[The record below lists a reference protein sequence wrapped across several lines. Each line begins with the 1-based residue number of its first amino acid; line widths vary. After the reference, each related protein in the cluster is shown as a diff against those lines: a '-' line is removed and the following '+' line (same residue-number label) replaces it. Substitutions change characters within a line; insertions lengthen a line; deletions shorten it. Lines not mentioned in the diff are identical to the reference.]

1 MDIGAL
7 KEGYK
12 VEVPQPSNEILPRL
26 AMRAIALGPSSSGKT
41 NMLVTLLT
49 DVRFYRHKFEKMYW
63 VSPTS
68 TVDPS
73 LDVLRK
79 YVKNELRQDQEEDP
93 TFHDE
98 INVSFLQ
105 SRVDRQKKVT
115 EYVKK
120 TKTQK
125 GFNMLI
131 VLDDLADVK
140 RGLPAIS
147 KFVDSLF
154 VKARHWNVSVIL
166 STQKL
171 KLPLISPTVRVN
183 ATALF
188 VWRLRNQS
196 DLWDGLIYEYS
207 ALVSKEKL
215 YAAYQQ
221 AVAIPYNFLYVNLLA
236 KDIDQM
242 FYSGFTKRFKMSDDH
257 TK

>member
-1 MDIGAL
+1 MEIGPL
-7 KEGYK
+7 KQGYQ
-12 VEVPQPSNEILPRL
+12 VRFPQPANDILPSL
-26 AMRAIALGPSSSGKT
+26 PCRAIALGPSSSGKT

-49 DVRFYRHKFEKMYW
+49 DARFYRGKFEKIYW
-63 VSPTS
+63 CSPTA

-73 LDVLRK
+73 LDVLRT
-79 YVKNELRQDQEEDP
+79 YVREHLRQDQEDDA
-93 TFHDE
+93 TFHDGIPVE
-98 INVSFLQ
+98 FLQ
-105 SRVDRQKKVT
+105 ERLERARKVT
-115 EYVKK
+115 EFVKARK
-120 TKTQK
+120 SQQ
-125 GFNMLI
+125 GFNTLI

-154 VKARHWNVSVIL
+154 VKARHWGVSVVL

-196 DLWDGLIYEYS
+196 DLWEGLVYEYS

-215 YAAYQQ
+215 YQAYKQ
-221 AVAIPYNFLYVNLLA
+221 AVSKPYNFLFVNLLA
-236 KDIDQM
+236 KDVDHM
-242 FYSGFTKRFKMSDDH
+242 FYSGFIDRFIMS
-257 TK
+257 

>member
-1 MDIGAL
+1 MEIGAL

-12 VEVPQPSNEILPRL
+12 VDVPQPSNEILPRL
-26 AMRAIALGPSSSGKT
+26 AVRAIALAPSGQGKT

-49 DVRFYRHKFEKMYW
+49 DNRFYRGKFEKIYW
-63 VSPTS
+63 CSPTA

-98 INVSFLQ
+98 INVQFLQ
-105 SRVDRQKKVT
+105 SVVDRQRKVT
-115 EYVKK
+115 EYLKK
-120 TKTQK
+120 TKIQK
-125 GFNMLI
+125 GFSMLI

-154 VKARHWNVSVIL
+154 VKARHRNVSVIL
-166 STQKL
+166 STRKL

-215 YAAYQQ
+215 YTAYQH
-221 AVAIPYNFLYVNLLA
+221 AVSIPYNFLYIDLLA
-236 KDIDQM
+236 KDIDHM
-242 FYSGFTKRFKMSDDH
+242 FYSGFTKKLKISDD
-257 TK
+257 

>member
-1 MDIGAL
+1 M
-7 KEGYK
+7 GY
-12 VEVPQPSNEILPRL
+12 S
-26 AMRAIALGPSSSGKT
+26 
-41 NMLVTLLT
+41 
-49 DVRFYRHKFEKMYW
+49 
-63 VSPTS
+63 
-68 TVDPS
+68 
-73 LDVLRK
+73 
-79 YVKNELRQDQEEDP
+79 
-93 TFHDE
+93 
-98 INVSFLQ
+98 
-105 SRVDRQKKVT
+105 
-115 EYVKK
+115 
-120 TKTQK
+120 
-125 GFNMLI
+125 MLI

-154 VKARHWNVSVIL
+154 VKGRHWNVSIIL

-221 AVAIPYNFLYVNLLA
+221 AVSIPYNFLYIDLLA

-242 FYSGFTKRFKMSDDH
+242 FYSGFTKRFRMSDD
-257 TK
+257 